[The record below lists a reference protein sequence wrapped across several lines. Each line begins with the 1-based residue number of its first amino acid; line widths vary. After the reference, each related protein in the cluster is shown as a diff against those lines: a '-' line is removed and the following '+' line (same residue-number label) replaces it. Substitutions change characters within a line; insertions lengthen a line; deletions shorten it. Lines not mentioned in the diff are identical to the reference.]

1 MRLIF
6 FYTALGQASPGSNIP
21 WDPAKQTNN
30 RFAVGFQ
37 EEGYYWLIK
46 RMLETGIIDECLVFV
61 ESCHNTGSREY
72 MTRPPFRVYVA
83 PEITAAD
90 KYIKPGDI
98 IWVRGG
104 FRTWHDYLVDL
115 AGRRHWL
122 LLYAANTG
130 RARWP
135 FWDVILDDLPGC
147 SFVDGAE
154 RIHLDFRKPT
164 HEGLFYPVDLEQE
177 WDLCIGASFIHD
189 KKGQWRAI
197 NALIEHERITG
208 YKLHC
213 IMPGAERRGVMTTE
227 MFRKIADHK
236 LDVTFPGCVSRSNL
250 NRIYN
255 SSKIFVHLGSHGQGD
270 RGPIEAMRC
279 GCRIIIGYPK
289 YHAPWT
295 GVNNPYCC
303 VARDPDNRKSVAAN
317 FQLALE
323 QYTPDTR
330 QKISSYHEAQAG
342 VETMSLGQMK
352 ELFEAMIKCESGK
365 TAQLAGLMRLE

>member
-6 FYTALGQASPGSNIP
+6 FYTALGQASPGSNTP
-21 WDPAKQTNN
+21 WNPSRHTNN

-61 ESCHNTGSREY
+61 ESTHDTGSREY
-72 MTRPPFRVYVA
+72 MARPPYRVYVV
-83 PEITAAD
+83 PEIAAVD

-104 FRTWHDYLVDL
+104 FRTWHDYLVVL
-115 AGRRHWL
+115 NKRHHWL

-130 RARWP
+130 RERWP
-135 FWDVILDDLPGC
+135 FWDVIFNDLRGC
-147 SFVDGAE
+147 DFVDGAG

-164 HEGLFYPVDLEQE
+164 HEGIFYPMEMKQE

-197 NALIEHERITG
+197 DALIYHEQVFGR
-208 YKLHC
+208 KLHC
-213 IMPGAERRGVMTTE
+213 IMPGADRGGVMTRE
-227 MFRKIADHK
+227 MFKKIATHR
-236 LDVTFPGCVSRSNL
+236 LDVAMPGYVSRQEL

-255 SSKIFVHLGSHGQGD
+255 ASKVFVHLGSHGQGD

-279 GCRIIIGYPK
+279 GCLVIIGYPK

-295 GVNNPYCC
+295 GEDNPYCRITLC
-303 VARDPDNRKSVAAN
+303 ENKYIAAGYEGWLTINIPVLRWEISNYHKS
-317 FQLALE
+317 
-323 QYTPDTR
+323 
-330 QKISSYHEAQAG
+330 QAG
-342 VETMSLGQMK
+342 IDTVILPRMRQLF
-352 ELFEAMIKCESGK
+352 ELFNEHPIADREYLRKR
-365 TAQLAGLMRLE
+365 LGL